1 MRNSFTPYG
10 QALTLSSLIFFYL
23 LANMKSLILLMS
35 LAIATIST
43 SQMTTKNVVW
53 TCKYNLNEFT
63 LTQIQ
68 LEGSEPYL
76 VWAYDFDN
84 VEYQHISDY
93 GSVSF
98 KSKSE
103 VENFIR
109 KLSEFANE
117 TSSGEIT
124 FQDDRYILRSTFYGS
139 PKAFT
144 LIDNEG
150 KWTGFNKKQFLKK
163 ILPQLRSSL
172 ELME

>member
-1 MRNSFTPYG
+1 
-10 QALTLSSLIFFYL
+10 
-23 LANMKSLILLMS
+23 MKSFFLLIS

-43 SQMTTKNVVW
+43 SQMTTKNVLW

-68 LEGSEPYL
+68 LEGSDPYL

-84 VEYQHISDY
+84 LEYQHISDN
-93 GSVSF
+93 GLVSF
-98 KSKSE
+98 TSKSA
-103 VENFIR
+103 VENFIQ
-109 KLSEFANE
+109 KLTEFANG

-124 FQDDRYILRSTFYGS
+124 FRNEGYILRSTFYGS

-144 LIDNEG
+144 LVDNGG

-163 ILPQLRSSL
+163 TLPQLSSSL